1 MGRQLLKKKSKLKVG
16 LLHGKLKF
24 EDKALILSE
33 FKEKID
39 VLVSTSVIEVGI
51 DCPNANMIVIEHAER
66 WGLSQLHQLRG
77 RVGRGTKKGIVYTFI
92 QRWYERSCKK
102 RLDVF
107 VKNDDG
113 FVIAEEDLKIRGSG
127 DIFGVDQSGEKFF
140 RFFDIS
146 ILDNEIIRRG

>member
-1 MGRQLLKKKSKLKVG
+1 
-16 LLHGKLKF
+16 
-24 EDKALILSE
+24 
-33 FKEKID
+33 
-39 VLVSTSVIEVGI
+39 
-51 DCPNANMIVIEHAER
+51 MIVIEHAER
-66 WGLSQLHQLRG
+66 WGFLSYINSEAELAEGQKRNL
-77 RVGRGTKKGIVYTFI
+77 YTFI

-107 VKNDDG
+107 VNNDDG

-146 ILDNEIIRRG
+146 ILDNEIIREADEIAKEMVKSNKDNCRRHLERWFALPEGFSLV

>member
-1 MGRQLLKKKSKLKVG
+1 MQKDGG
-16 LLHGKLKF
+16 F
-24 EDKALILSE
+24 LSYINSE
-33 FKEKID
+33 AE
-39 VLVSTSVIEVGI
+39 LVEGQKR
-51 DCPNANMIVIEHAER
+51 N
-66 WGLSQLHQLRG
+66 L
-77 RVGRGTKKGIVYTFI
+77 YTFI

-107 VKNDDG
+107 VNNDDG

-146 ILDNEIIRRG
+146 ILDNEIIREADEIAKEMVKSNKDNCRRHLERWFALPEGFSLV

>member
-1 MGRQLLKKKSKLKVG
+1 M
-16 LLHGKLKF
+16 
-24 EDKALILSE
+24 
-33 FKEKID
+33 
-39 VLVSTSVIEVGI
+39 
-51 DCPNANMIVIEHAER
+51 
-66 WGLSQLHQLRG
+66 
-77 RVGRGTKKGIVYTFI
+77 YTFI

-107 VKNDDG
+107 VNNDDG

-146 ILDNEIIRRG
+146 ILDNEIIREADEIAKEMVKSNKDNCRRHLERWFALPEGFSLV